1 MLFKKHEKKTNP
13 LAVTIKHDICC
24 CHMLHTEMSPLRPLH
39 HNVLSPIQRKTLY
52 YLLFYTHWLFFL
64 FFFISAVIRQ
74 NVTLKRKK
82 PTARNEKGI
91 KSAPLMCGH
100 KGFWQEI
107 KKIKKNKNK
116 KHKTKRNSAAA
127 KIVMMFI
134 LPKTH
139 NVPLWTLF
147 PTTIPSL
154 SKLHDQRVLLK
165 FMSEPLVLCMAAVP
179 FSRVSLAAVT
189 VNLNPEWGVS
199 QMVSSIA

>member
-107 KKIKKNKNK
+107 KKIKKT
-116 KHKTKRNSAAA
+116 KTKNT
-127 KIVMMFI
+127 KQKETVL
-134 LPKTH
+134 LPK
-139 NVPLWTLF
+139 LWWCSF
-147 PTTIPSL
+147 YP
-154 SKLHDQRVLLK
+154 KLI
-165 FMSEPLVLCMAAVP
+165 MSHYGP
-179 FSRVSLAAVT
+179 FSQQQSLHW
-189 VNLNPEWGVS
+189 VNYTIKEFY
-199 QMVSSIA
+199 

>member
-1 MLFKKHEKKTNP
+1 
-13 LAVTIKHDICC
+13 
-24 CHMLHTEMSPLRPLH
+24 
-39 HNVLSPIQRKTLY
+39 
-52 YLLFYTHWLFFL
+52 
-64 FFFISAVIRQ
+64 
-74 NVTLKRKK
+74 
-82 PTARNEKGI
+82 
-91 KSAPLMCGH
+91 MCGH

-107 KKIKKNKNK
+107 KKKLRKQKQKTQNK
-116 KHKTKRNSAAA
+116 KKNSAAA

-154 SKLHDQRVLLK
+154 SKLHDQSVLLK

-189 VNLNPEWGVS
+189 VNLNPE
-199 QMVSSIA
+199 